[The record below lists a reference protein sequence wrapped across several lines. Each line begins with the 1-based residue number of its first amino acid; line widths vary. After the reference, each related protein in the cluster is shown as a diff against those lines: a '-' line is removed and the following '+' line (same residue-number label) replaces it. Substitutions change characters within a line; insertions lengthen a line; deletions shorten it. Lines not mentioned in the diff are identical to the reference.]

1 MSGLFSAFKFVDG
14 ELVQFDEIINSIKPA
29 PGPEPGP
36 GPGPEPPVDPLNP
49 LGLPPFTIRVKYKAG
64 TEPGSGG
71 SSSKLES
78 ATKIPVSAADNTWDV
93 TYEDQDWSSLFYKEN
108 NLVEILGANTS
119 RVSVFGGGVTLDT
132 HGCFESCE
140 SLTTVALFD
149 TSMSVTMASMF
160 ASDSSLR
167 ALPLFSMKNALT
179 LDYMCQ
185 LCESLQEVPPFSLHY
200 VRSMVGTFNK
210 SGITSL
216 PAFDMQNVFDIDW
229 MCNQCHRLT
238 AIPSFT
244 NTGNIISAVNVFAYC
259 EYVQHGA
266 LALYQQLSA
275 NPSLNS
281 MGTFS
286 FCGMETETG
295 YAELMQIPESW
306 GGEYQPDNPLHLP
319 DYTIRCKYSSGESPH
334 PQDQSG
340 NPIADAECTLVDAG
354 ENIWDITYEDSNWS
368 YLLSKEPVVSILGGN
383 MFHVSDTGGMFYS
396 CDSLETINVVRRGP
410 VYSVS
415 HMFDGCTNVTSGAL
429 AMYNYLIARPDL
441 PNYYGDAFSGCGKHT
456 VSGAAEL
463 AQIPTSW
470 GGTMQE

>member
-1 MSGLFSAFKFVDG
+1 MAGFFNVFNIING
-14 ELVQFDEIINSIKPA
+14 EIVQFDEIINSIKPV
-29 PGPEPGP
+29 PP

-49 LGLPPFTIRVKYKAG
+49 LGLPPFTIRVKYKLD

-78 ATKIPVSAADNTWDV
+78 ATKTPVSVVDNTRAV
-93 TYEDQDWSSLFYKEN
+93 TYEDQDWSALFYGEN
-108 NLVEILGANTS
+108 NLVEVLGANTS
-119 RVSVFGGGVTLDT
+119 RVSIFGGEVTLDT

-160 ASDSSLR
+160 ASDSSLS
-167 ALPLFSMKNALT
+167 ALPQFSMKNAMT

-185 LCESLQEVPPFSLHY
+185 LCTSLQEVPPFSLHY
-200 VRSMVGTFNK
+200 VRSMIGTFDR

-216 PAFDMQNVFDIDW
+216 PAFDMRNVSNIDIL
-229 MCNQCHRLT
+229 CNQCNSLT
-238 AIPSFT
+238 AIPLFA
-244 NTGNIISAVNVFAYC
+244 NTGNIISAKSAFAFC

-275 NPSLNS
+275 NPSVNS
-281 MGTFS
+281 GGTFT

-306 GGEYQPDNPLHLP
+306 GGEYQPDNPLRLP
-319 DYTIRCKYSSGESPH
+319 NYTIRCKYSSGESPH
-334 PQDQSG
+334 PHDQYG
-340 NPIADAECTLVDAG
+340 NPIAYAECTLVDAG
-354 ENIWDITYEDSNWS
+354 ENIWDIKYDDSNWS

-383 MFHVSDTGGMFYS
+383 MYHVSDTEGMFYL
-396 CDSLETINVVRRGP
+396 CDSLETINVVRRG
-410 VYSVS
+410 YIQTVS

-429 AMYNYLIARPDL
+429 AMYNYLIALPDL
-441 PNYYGDAFSGCGKHT
+441 PYYYGNAFSGCGKYT